1 MLEAAEERRKLKKS
15 ILHEMKVL
23 KAPKNSSAKDSIEC
37 LVKQADFYANFLLS
51 HLQSREKEQ
60 DEDEE
65 GAVITRLMEQ
75 PQCLEGG

>member
-51 HLQSREKEQ
+51 HL
-60 DEDEE
+60 
-65 GAVITRLMEQ
+65 
-75 PQCLEGG
+75 